1 MIVFTLNATDSIN
14 LLSAINIISSQIISE
29 TMKHLFFI
37 LSIGIFSCTKNVL
50 QTTQVPLCIQQKIE
64 TFKSEPKG
72 NPPQSVIQY
81 IYHEK
86 KVFYIPAQCCDQ
98 YSNVFDDKCN
108 LLGHPNGGFTGKG
121 DGTPV
126 NFFEDARDAKIIW
139 NDNR

>member
-1 MIVFTLNATDSIN
+1 MIIFTLNATYSTN
-14 LLSAINIISSQIISE
+14 LLSAINKCINPKLILKN
-29 TMKHLFFI
+29 MKYLFLI
-37 LSIGIFSCTKNVL
+37 LCIGIFSCTKNIL
-50 QTTQVPLCIQQKIE
+50 QTAPLCIQQKIG

-81 IYHEK
+81 IYHDK

-108 LLGHPNGGFTGKG
+108 LLGHPDGGITGRG
-121 DGTPV
+121 DGTLV

-139 NDNR
+139 KDNR